1 MNENGLTKAAALFPE
16 LNIDEIDFSDLIG
29 GWKDV
34 SSGDERL
41 PSVGWPDINGELIIQ
56 LYFDGNELFDIAVV
70 DQGGVKERHEKS
82 RIAEANQMILWLL
95 VREDTIRKCTS
106 QINRKMDQKEIY
118 DVIKCN
124 VDSVNKQG
132 FIGEIEAG
140 EIYYGG
146 DILIECLEYFG
157 LDPYKKY

>member
-1 MNENGLTKAAALFPE
+1 MNDNGLNKAAELFPDM
-16 LNIDEIDFSDLIG
+16 NIDEIDFSDLIG

-34 SSGDERL
+34 SSADERL
-41 PSVGWPDINGELIIQ
+41 PSVGWPDINGELVIQ
-56 LYFDGNELFDIAVV
+56 LYFDGESLFDMAVV

-82 RIAEANQMILWLL
+82 KISEANQMILWLL
-95 VREDTIRKCTS
+95 VREDTIRKCTA

-118 DVIKCN
+118 DVIKNN
-124 VDSVNKQG
+124 VDNVNKHG
-132 FIGEIEAG
+132 FIGEIESS